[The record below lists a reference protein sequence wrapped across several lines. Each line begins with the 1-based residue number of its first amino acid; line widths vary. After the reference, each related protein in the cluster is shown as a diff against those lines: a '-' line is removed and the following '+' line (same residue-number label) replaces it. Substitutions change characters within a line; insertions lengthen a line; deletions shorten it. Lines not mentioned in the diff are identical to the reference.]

1 MKTKYDNIFQKEIER
16 ILDIVYNHPIKIGN
30 TKIKRAVVETEKR
43 YIDYLIRY
51 NLISHLNTTRGCEFG
66 IQLESN
72 GFEVFEKYKGWDN
85 YKRIVIDR
93 RTSIENA
100 KEISVKYW
108 WIPIIIS
115 IFSIT
120 ISIIALFK

>member
-1 MKTKYDNIFQKEIER
+1 MNKEYDNTFQIEIER
-16 ILDIVYNHPIKIGN
+16 ILDEVYNHPRNIGD

-51 NLISHLNTTRGCEFG
+51 NLISNLHTASGGKFG
-66 IQLESN
+66 IQLENN

-85 YKRIVIDR
+85 YKRKVIDR
-93 RTSIENA
+93 RTSIEKA
-100 KEISVKYW
+100 KEMSVKYW

-115 IFSIT
+115 LFSIT

>member
-1 MKTKYDNIFQKEIER
+1 MNKEYDNNFQLEIVR
-16 ILDIVYNHPIKIGN
+16 ILDEVYNHPINMGD

-51 NLISHLNTTRGCEFG
+51 NLISNLHTASGGKFG
-66 IQLESN
+66 IQLENN
-72 GFEVFEKYKGWDN
+72 GLEVFEKYKGWDN
-85 YKRIVIDR
+85 YKRKVIDR
-93 RTSIENA
+93 RTSIEKA
-100 KEISVKYW
+100 KEMSVKYW

-115 IFSIT
+115 LFSIT